1 MLLSL
6 SQNLKQTSELSPISR
21 LIKCKT
27 SKIKNEIDETDLKL
41 RSFHSKRSYHLS
53 GKRLHITKDM
63 FDSSA
68 NSCYFRI

>member
-1 MLLSL
+1 M
-6 SQNLKQTSELSPISR
+6 
-21 LIKCKT
+21 IKCET

-41 RSFHSKRSYHLS
+41 RSFHSYRSYHLV

-63 FDSSA
+63 FDPPA